1 MSWIGLRRQNLG
13 TPRTTIRI
21 FGAFLNHPASPR
33 DPRDYVGRGEEGER
47 KIERERERERG
58 RGFLSS
64 IFLCLDED
72 YSVFIRVIF
81 RSVRGESLWIFGSF
95 YDSIL
100 LSPFAFFSMKISVF
114 RFLRHA
120 TETILGILVIF
131 FDFVLSYDFRFSWW
145 YVYNVMFRLREKSL
159 RIFFS
164 FFSSSFGLIFILTKI
179 FIVIFLILFV
189 TIPLHLE
196 GDSDV
201 SVTRYLG

>member
-1 MSWIGLRRQNLG
+1 MSWIGLRRQSLG

-100 LSPFAFFSMKISVF
+100 LSPFAFFSVKISVF

-131 FDFVLSYDFRFSWW
+131 FLFR
-145 YVYNVMFRLREKSL
+145 
-159 RIFFS
+159 
-164 FFSSSFGLIFILTKI
+164 FILTI
-179 FIVIFLILFV
+179 FVSLDGMFITWCLGYAKKVCEFSSVSFLLLLVWSLFSRRF
-189 TIPLHLE
+189 L
-196 GDSDV
+196 S
-201 SVTRYLG
+201 